1 MSLKIFLLLLLA
13 TFLSVLSV
21 HAGDQL
27 ALYSVGEKDQSS
39 WNILKKFFDGKGY
52 NVNVY
57 EKADNLE
64 KHLENANRINRTG
77 ASLMLVMDF
86 RVGDKNELFAAI
98 TNAKKG
104 KGKILSIEE
113 VPGQYVDA
121 SAEVAGC
128 VATAF
133 RKTVK
138 ELPLFPL
145 LGVDMPALFLRIECT
160 KEKADETLNVVSDCL
175 QKYFQRGKKNEG

>member
-1 MSLKIFLLLLLA
+1 MKAFLTVLLLI
-13 TFLSVLSV
+13 FSLSSA
-21 HAGDQL
+21 HAGEQIP
-27 ALYSVGEKDQSS
+27 LYCAGEKDQAS
-39 WNILKKFFDGKGY
+39 WNILKKYFDSKGY
-52 NVNVY
+52 NVSIY
-57 EKADNLE
+57 EKTDNLE
-64 KHLENANRINRTG
+64 KHLENANRINKTG

-86 RVGDKNELFAAI
+86 RMGDKNDVFAAI

-104 KGKILSIEE
+104 KGKIPSIEE
-113 VPGQYVDA
+113 VPGQYVEL

-128 VATAF
+128 VATPF

-160 KEKADETLNVVSDCL
+160 KEKADEMLNVVNDCL

>member
-1 MSLKIFLLLLLA
+1 MKAFLTVLLLISS
-13 TFLSVLSV
+13 LSSA
-21 HAGDQL
+21 HAGEQF
-27 ALYSVGEKDQSS
+27 ALYCAGEKDQAS
-39 WNILKKFFDGKGY
+39 WNILKKYFDSKGY
-52 NVNVY
+52 NVSIY
-57 EKADNLE
+57 EKTDNLE
-64 KHLENANRINRTG
+64 KHLENANRINKTG

-86 RVGDKNELFAAI
+86 RMGDNNDVFAAI

-113 VPGQYVDA
+113 VPGQYVEL

-128 VATAF
+128 VATPF

-160 KEKADETLNVVSDCL
+160 KEKADEMLNVVNDCL

>member
-1 MSLKIFLLLLLA
+1 MKPFFTTLLLILCC
-13 TFLSVLSV
+13 LSLSS
-21 HAGDQL
+21 AGEQL
-27 ALYSVGEKDQSS
+27 PLYCAGEKDQAS
-39 WNILKKFFDGKGY
+39 WSFLKRYFDSKGY
-52 NVNVY
+52 NVTIY
-57 EKADNLE
+57 EKTDNLE
-64 KHLENANRINRTG
+64 KHLENANRINKTG

-86 RVGDKNELFAAI
+86 RVGDRNDVFAAV

-104 KGKILSIEE
+104 KGRILAIDEI
-113 VPGQYVDA
+113 PGQYVDI

-128 VATAF
+128 VATPF

-145 LGVDMPALFLRIECT
+145 LGVDMAALFLRIECT
-160 KEKADETLNVVSDCL
+160 KEKADEMLNVVNDCL